1 MNSACVFSVA
11 ISAARRGLYLMI
23 YHLFVLQTGR
33 PLMKRWASIIL
44 CSCFM
49 LQHEADAQ
57 TADVR
62 INDLCSNVTMLD
74 AQPLSSLT
82 SGVRQEIRRA
92 LKSDILSII
101 NDPGMGLDVKLQDV
115 KLDAIRVTRRGEGDG
130 LYVVHWGYSQFGVNG
145 MVWIVE
151 VKAHRATNLVT
162 PTRLRNAGRAFGG
175 WGMQI
180 ISHQRDRYPEIMF
193 PSKGYRQDGGVE
205 AEAECVHKSGTF
217 YETMACPTDCIHN
230 LNAR

>member
-1 MNSACVFSVA
+1 
-11 ISAARRGLYLMI
+11 
-23 YHLFVLQTGR
+23 
-33 PLMKRWASIIL
+33 MKLWASIIF

-49 LQHEADAQ
+49 LRHEANAQ
-57 TADVR
+57 TAEVR
-62 INDLCSNVTMLD
+62 VNNLCSNVTMLD
-74 AQPLSSLT
+74 AQPLSSLS

-115 KLDAIRVTRRGEGDG
+115 KLDAIQVTRRGGSDG

-162 PTRLRNAGRAFGG
+162 PTRTGNVGRAFGG

-180 ISHQRDRYPEIMF
+180 ISHQQDPYPEIMF
-193 PSKGYRQDGGVE
+193 ASKGYRQGGGAE

-217 YETMACPTDCIHN
+217 YETMACPTDCIHD